1 MCMLYYNN
9 MIIIIS
15 NNYIL
20 GGWELNGQ
28 EKQRTDIFGGIWR
41 GATSSSGGTQP
52 KYKWRYL
59 SEGYFLQWRDT
70 A

>member
-1 MCMLYYNN
+1 

-52 KYKWRYL
+52 KYKVQVLFIHQQITVVRWGVY
-59 SEGYFLQWRDT
+59 
-70 A
+70 